1 MNKLRELRKEK
12 GLTLNELSIELLNK
26 VDLKIG
32 SNALGKYERGER
44 EPRLSTWQKLADYFQ
59 VPIPYLLGTSDS
71 RNPESYN
78 DMLKFVE
85 DNLSNLY
92 DSKTGEL
99 NKEKTIALF
108 NSFFDNNKLTEIQTL
123 SKLFSGDDEKKQKE
137 YNELILK
144 VPDIES
150 MYQINNG
157 ANMVF
162 ELGLK
167 ALGTQN
173 KRLKKQYDYIYCE
186 LLKAMDS
193 KFLDAPRPSN
203 STHDKY
209 KNRYSNHPGEQ

>member
-59 VPIPYLLGTSDS
+59 VPMPYLMGTIPD
-71 RNPESYN
+71 RKQDDYNSYEKLIEN
-78 DMLKFVE
+78 TFNNIDEWSTEKVMLFFK
-85 DNLSNLY
+85 SY
-92 DSKTGEL
+92 
-99 NKEKTIALF
+99 
-108 NSFFDNNKLTEIQTL
+108 FDNNKINEIKAL
-123 SKLFSGDDEKKQKE
+123 NDLFNRDNEEKQKE
-137 YNELILK
+137 NRELILK
-144 VPDIES
+144 LPDIES
-150 MYQINNG
+150 MYQINYG
-157 ANMVF
+157 AEMVF
-162 ELGLK
+162 DLGLK
-167 ALGTQN
+167 ALATQD
-173 KRLKKQYDYIYCE
+173 KKLKKQYDYIYCE